1 MEWIKCE
8 CGNDTFKISLNGIA
22 YCSKCMKPL
31 EKEIKVPL
39 RKPLPDIP
47 EPKSPNHPDIPGLL
61 KF

>member
-8 CGNDTFKISLNGIA
+8 CGNEEFKISTMAIA

-39 RKPLPDIP
+39 RRPFPNIP
-47 EPKSPNHPDIPGLL
+47 EPISPNHPDIRGPL